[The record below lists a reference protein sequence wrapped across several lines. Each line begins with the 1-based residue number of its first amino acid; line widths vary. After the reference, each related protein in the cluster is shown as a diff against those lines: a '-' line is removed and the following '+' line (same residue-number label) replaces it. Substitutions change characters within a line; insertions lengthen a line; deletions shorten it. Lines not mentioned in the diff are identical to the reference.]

1 MPKIINDVDSYKP
14 KKQCDN
20 DTTIDDV
27 LNTNNL
33 FRL

>member
-1 MPKIINDVDSYKP
+1 MSKIIDVDSYKP

-20 DTTIDDV
+20 DATIADV